1 MCLCVFVLFH
11 ISVRVTVQVVFLIVC
26 SMCAVVC
33 SVCVLALFWC
43 CCVRCCRCFSPLFC
57 MCNVVSLLCSVA
69 SVCAFL
75 FFVWVQL
82 CY

>member
-43 CCVRCCRCFSPLFC
+43 CCVLLLVYVLFC
-57 MCNVVSLLCSVA
+57 FLFGCSFVTNVVFV
-69 SVCAFL
+69 VCVC
-75 FFVWVQL
+75 FVFV
-82 CY
+82 